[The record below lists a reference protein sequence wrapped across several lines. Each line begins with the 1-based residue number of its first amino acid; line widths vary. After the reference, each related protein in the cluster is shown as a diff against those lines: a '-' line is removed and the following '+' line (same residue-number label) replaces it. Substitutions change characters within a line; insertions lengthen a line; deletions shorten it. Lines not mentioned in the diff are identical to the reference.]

1 MSTGTYYTGLWRAGA
16 DAHAALVGKEWPE
29 FSAAWAKFDQQGLR
43 MIDFETYEEGGKR
56 LYAGLW
62 RSGTDA
68 HAALVGKEWPEF
80 SAAWAKFDQQGLRM
94 IDFETY
100 EEGGKRLYAGL
111 WRAGTDAHSAWV
123 GVDWENF
130 SAQWHGFDKQNLRA
144 IDIEIYPAA
153 CDAGCLNQV
162 VMPKSYSVDVE
173 EGDRYARLSALY
185 YHDQLLTLPFSDPLV
200 KRRGIWRYGNMGWH
214 HGGDY
219 SRDDVK
225 TFPVLASAPGRVI
238 FIGWDTWSGNTIVVS
253 HDVGSV
259 KDAYRTI
266 YMHLRDGPKHDTE
279 MAWSKTVPT
288 LSGDTLTSY
297 EDLLTNTGCPQT
309 GKQNPDPAYWG
320 TDAHKVDMSLLNTQ
334 VAAGKQLGWSGNTG
348 PGGQQSVGAGPNAHI
363 HMFWTRRDQT
373 NNT

>member
-16 DAHAALVGKEWPE
+16 
-29 FSAAWAKFDQQGLR
+29 
-43 MIDFETYEEGGKR
+43 
-56 LYAGLW
+56 
-62 RSGTDA
+62 DA

-162 VMPKSYSVDVE
+162 VMPKSYYVDGKLQTNNGYVYNITGHADPYSWPVDVE

-185 YHDQLLTLPFSDPLV
+185 YHDQLLTL
-200 KRRGIWRYGNMGWH
+200 
-214 HGGDY
+214 
-219 SRDDVK
+219 
-225 TFPVLASAPGRVI
+225 
-238 FIGWDTWSGNTIVVS
+238 
-253 HDVGSV
+253 
-259 KDAYRTI
+259 
-266 YMHLRDGPKHDTE
+266 
-279 MAWSKTVPT
+279 
-288 LSGDTLTSY
+288 
-297 EDLLTNTGCPQT
+297 
-309 GKQNPDPAYWG
+309 
-320 TDAHKVDMSLLNTQ
+320 
-334 VAAGKQLGWSGNTG
+334 
-348 PGGQQSVGAGPNAHI
+348 
-363 HMFWTRRDQT
+363 
-373 NNT
+373 